1 MHIINYFN
9 GLSSECGDFE
19 HGGHVTYQVI
29 RTLVEVMKNCKDE
42 VVEQSKD
49 VVSRDDDKTSQ
60 DNRVHKKTKA

>member
-1 MHIINYFN
+1 M
-9 GLSSECGDFE
+9 
-19 HGGHVTYQVI
+19 TYQVI

-60 DNRVHKKTKA
+60 DKVHKNRPKLNHH